1 MAWNASRRL
10 LYLCPQS
17 YFVMQKPNLYFSIG
31 TRKCENRF
39 ATRVLCVCMELT
51 ASSSSHAHYQHLLPI
66 NTQAHMQCMYSKYHN
81 GNQTH
86 RRLLHVHHITKY
98 NIYITYLFI
107 LYMHV
112 IACLRRCFCHFQE
125 RLYGVERK
133 FCASTHNYEWEMSS
147 RLCVCV
153 RENGEEI
160 AKIDLQKM

>member
-1 MAWNASRRL
+1 MQCNSIPFSIGKMAWNASRRL

-31 TRKCENRF
+31 TRKCENRS

-81 GNQTH
+81 GSQTH

-98 NIYITYLFI
+98 NIIHNISVHTIYACNCMFTTLF
-107 LYMHV
+107 LP
-112 IACLRRCFCHFQE
+112 F
-125 RLYGVERK
+125 
-133 FCASTHNYEWEMSS
+133 S
-147 RLCVCV
+147 RALVWC
-153 RENGEEI
+153 
-160 AKIDLQKM
+160 